1 METAPPLA
9 ALGSFL
15 LWSDLYLLLRV
26 LQPRWTAEWACRV
39 ATTIHASTVAFLC
52 CSSVVVLGP
61 WPFHYIG
68 RTNTQ
73 LHTAIVVLTIGY
85 FVFDFAWCVGMQTE
99 GAVMLLH
106 HVVSIF
112 GFSYVLYTGKY
123 GCEISAVLGA
133 SEVTNPLLQMRWFLK
148 QTGRYSGSVEKAVDW
163 MFVCLFC
170 SLRLGVGTAFFF
182 CFFSSP
188 DVDAIARYGATAFYI
203 ISIVFGIQIMLYMH
217 RKYFKRR

>member
-1 METAPPLA
+1 
-9 ALGSFL
+9 
-15 LWSDLYLLLRV
+15 
-26 LQPRWTAEWACRV
+26 
-39 ATTIHASTVAFLC
+39 
-52 CSSVVVLGP
+52 
-61 WPFHYIG
+61 
-68 RTNTQ
+68 
-73 LHTAIVVLTIGY
+73 
-85 FVFDFAWCVGMQTE
+85 
-99 GAVMLLH
+99 MLLH

-112 GFSYVLYTGKY
+112 GFSYVLYSGKY

-170 SLRLGVGTAFFF
+170 SLRLGVGTPFFF
-182 CFFSSP
+182 SFFSSP